1 MVFSTSKTH
10 HHDITEIMLKV
21 ALDIINLAL
30 TLGTYQ
36 QKLYILSYSEG
47 QISISIFICQK
58 NYITNIIK
66 KKYKAKIQTEKYN
79 SNYLLINYIMNR
91 IFKKITNKKVL

>member
-36 QKLYILSYSEG
+36 QKLYILSYLG
-47 QISISIFICQK
+47 GKISISIFICQK
-58 NYITNIIK
+58 NYIMNIIK
-66 KKYKAKIQTEKYN
+66 KKYKQKYKQSN